1 MKKSAT
7 ESLLSGLAY
16 GLSVFYIFCFLFFMG
31 LVYAGMAFSGTSHL
45 STSDLI
51 FILFGFMF
59 VVAVIFII
67 IGTRKG
73 IKENNF
79 RFESEDK
86 KKSFSYGKIFSLFSF
101 VFAFILLLLTS
112 GIATGTT
119 SGTWSLTGV
128 FILVEFVAYGYLVF
142 ESPKIKNLKKNIS
155 DYDYHFISLGI
166 FLGLAPILLFILGI
180 ILGSI

>member
-16 GLSVFYIFCFLFFMG
+16 GLSVFYVFCFLFFIG
-31 LVYAGMAFSGTSHL
+31 LVYAGMAFSGSNRL
-45 STSDLI
+45 RTSDLM

-59 VVAVIFII
+59 VVAVISII
-67 IGTRKG
+67 IGVRKG
-73 IKENNF
+73 IKENNL

-101 VFAFILLLLTS
+101 VFAFILTS

-119 SGTWSLTGV
+119 SGAWLLIGV
-128 FILVEFVAYGYLVF
+128 FILVEGVAYSYLVF
-142 ESPKIKNLKKNIS
+142 KSPKIKNLKKNILS
-155 DYDYHFISLGI
+155 DDYHLVSLGI
-166 FLGLAPILLFILGI
+166 FLGLAPILLL
-180 ILGSI
+180 ILGSM